1 MTDDKRQVI
10 RDYTLALESHGQK
23 DKGPIK
29 NGAAYTVVRY
39 QVYDAKGRCDL
50 CDCEHKAGKQALI
63 RDEQTK
69 TLYQSGTHCLKECLG
84 YSEADLERAVKGRRS
99 VAARVSQITRKVFE
113 NEQEMVEALIGAFIA
128 LDRHHPEVR
137 KCIANLNALKDKLP
151 LSEATEKRISA
162 VLDFY
167 ALLSEA
173 LSRPNQYQDRLNAL
187 ALDPCHTKHPP
198 LNWEIYRSITE
209 LTVSR
214 VERLK
219 EAMTK
224 AKSRRDPIKLPD
236 NRFLPWDYESEGAYL
251 EAARNY
257 YTELADRGVV
267 RPDTLQASYDFE
279 RFNYELVMGEKM
291 YHPRR
296 LDDFIGIAPV
306 PGVTPVLVG
315 SRLSTQSWQSD
326 QTLRELEKRHR
337 LHPRSLNQAHYHS
350 TIQHTGNVRTDPPE
364 ERVKEGGGTRR
375 IQAEA
380 VGSTEYRCSVFWPI
394 APWRPLYDLWYK
406 YRAQGGRE
414 YLMSFPEAQ
423 V

>member
-1 MTDDKRQVI
+1 MI
-10 RDYTLALESHGQK
+10 RDYALALESHGQK

-224 AKSRRDPIKLPD
+224 AKSRRDPGLAPKVG
-236 NRFLPWDYESEGAYL
+236 RFRAETRLRS
-251 EAARNY
+251 RVQQ
-257 YTELADRGVV
+257 RGSM
-267 RPDTLQASYDFE
+267 L
-279 RFNYELVMGEKM
+279 
-291 YHPRR
+291 
-296 LDDFIGIAPV
+296 
-306 PGVTPVLVG
+306 
-315 SRLSTQSWQSD
+315 
-326 QTLRELEKRHR
+326 
-337 LHPRSLNQAHYHS
+337 
-350 TIQHTGNVRTDPPE
+350 IQGTG
-364 ERVKEGGGTRR
+364 
-375 IQAEA
+375 
-380 VGSTEYRCSVFWPI
+380 
-394 APWRPLYDLWYK
+394 
-406 YRAQGGRE
+406 
-414 YLMSFPEAQ
+414 
-423 V
+423 